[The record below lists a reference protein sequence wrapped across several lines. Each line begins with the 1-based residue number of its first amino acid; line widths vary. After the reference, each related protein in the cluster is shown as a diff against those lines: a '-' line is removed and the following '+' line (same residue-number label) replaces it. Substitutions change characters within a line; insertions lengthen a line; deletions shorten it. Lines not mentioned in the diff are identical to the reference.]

1 VTQPSPQNPFGE
13 SEAANKA
20 RRQRSL
26 AIALGLVAFVVLVFV
41 VSLLKLTTAPHA

>member
-1 VTQPSPQNPFGE
+1 VNQPTRDNPFGE
-13 SEAANKA
+13 SDAAAKA

-41 VSLLKLTTAPHA
+41 VSLLKLTTPHA

>member
-1 VTQPSPQNPFGE
+1 MTQPARQNPFGE

-26 AIALGLVAFVVLVFV
+26 AIALGLVAFVILVFV
-41 VSLLKLTTAPHA
+41 VSILKLGGRHAG

>member
-1 VTQPSPQNPFGE
+1 MNQPTAKNPFGE
-13 SEAANKA
+13 SEAASKA

-41 VSLLKLTTAPHA
+41 ISLLKLTTAPHA